1 MSACIGLA
9 DKSLFAVVVVKQ
21 VQQAVVDVFAGH
33 RQFGRCA
40 LFGAADD
47 DRRRHAQGCRL
58 TDGGAFERIVQNVLH
73 AAVPEFTA
81 AEGCRHNGQRKNS
94 MKNVRHFELSSI
106 YLTLN
111 F

>member
-1 MSACIGLA
+1 MYSRDIDSLA
-9 DKSLFAVVVVKQ
+9 GAHCLVRQ
-21 VQQAVVDVFAGH
+21 TTTEEGMRRGAGS
-33 RQFGRCA
+33 RTEA
-40 LFGAADD
+40 L
-47 DRRRHAQGCRL
+47 
-58 TDGGAFERIVQNVLH
+58 FERIVQNVLH
-73 AAVPEFTA
+73 AAVPEFAA